1 MIAAVQDLTGQ
12 SAKPVASFLEA
23 CNLIFEN
30 GLLSSR
36 RVRSMNSPIIQ
47 NIKRGMEFFEKW
59 CFSHE
64 QTGTNI

>member
-12 SAKPVASFLEA
+12 SAKPVANFLEA

-47 NIKRGMEFFEKW
+47 NIKKGMEFFEKW

-64 QTGTNI
+64 QTGTSM